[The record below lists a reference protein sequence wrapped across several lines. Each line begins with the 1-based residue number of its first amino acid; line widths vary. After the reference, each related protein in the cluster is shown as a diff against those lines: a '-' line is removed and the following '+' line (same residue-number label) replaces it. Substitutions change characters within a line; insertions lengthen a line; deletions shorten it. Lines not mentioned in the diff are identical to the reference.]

1 MCGSNADW
9 IRSRGSWLP
18 GYGTC
23 PCTICGSFCAR
34 SSGHGAGRGGS
45 SFGRSV
51 PASMSPDETILAKV
65 LRAFEQ
71 ERLEA
76 ILVGNAAAA
85 LQGAPVMTQDLDFFV
100 RATVRNEQ
108 KLARVAKRL
117 GLSLSRPFQPVSEI
131 MRAEGREMVLDFVFR
146 LGPGQSFE
154 GVRSR
159 AVRIPVGAHRARVA
173 RLEDVI
179 RAKRAANRPRDR
191 AALPLLEETLQVRK
205 ALRPKP

>member
-1 MCGSNADW
+1 
-9 IRSRGSWLP
+9 
-18 GYGTC
+18 
-23 PCTICGSFCAR
+23 
-34 SSGHGAGRGGS
+34 
-45 SFGRSV
+45 
-51 PASMSPDETILAKV
+51 MSPDDVILGKV

-131 MRAEGREMVLDFVFR
+131 MRAENRDMVVDFVFR

-154 GVRSR
+154 SVRAR
-159 AVRIPVGAHRARVA
+159 AVRIPVGAHCARVA